1 MSSNKQKDVPK
12 LERLS
17 INFTKWLGSPAS
29 VVIHT
34 IFFIASFSLWFF
46 GVDLQTILLALTTV
60 VSLEAIYLALF
71 IQMTVNRNTESL
83 EEVEEDVAEI
93 AEDVDDIEK
102 NIDHLEETVDELDE
116 DLDVVQKAVQNI
128 DSDIDSV
135 QAGIL
140 DLDSDIVRVQAGVS
154 DLDKDMDT
162 VHAGIK
168 DLDADIEEMSE
179 EEEAEKQT
187 SNTTDISTS
196 LKNIHSA
203 LNKLAEEIERLK
215 K

>member
-1 MSSNKQKDVPK
+1 
-12 LERLS
+12 
-17 INFTKWLGSPAS
+17 
-29 VVIHT
+29 
-34 IFFIASFSLWFF
+34 
-46 GVDLQTILLALTTV
+46 
-60 VSLEAIYLALF
+60 
-71 IQMTVNRNTESL
+71 
-83 EEVEEDVAEI
+83 
-93 AEDVDDIEK
+93 
-102 NIDHLEETVDELDE
+102 
-116 DLDVVQKAVQNI
+116 
-128 DSDIDSV
+128 V